1 MTIVEHHSAE
11 ELQELFRQ
19 EKVARIAMRIWIAWQ
34 ARLGRTE
41 PQITEVIG
49 LSRRSVQTWVQR
61 YNEEGL
67 AGLRDRTGRGRQT
80 ILSEAE
86 QQLVADRLEEG
97 PREDDVCSL
106 RGLDF
111 QKFIED
117 QLGKL
122 LSLSA
127 VYDRLHELNDEW
139 LVPRPKHRQSDPE
152 AITAFKK
159 KSRKSSRGF
168 RPSIPAKRSSPSFRR
183 NADSVSKG
191 H

>member
-11 ELQELFRQ
+11 ELQGLFRQ
-19 EKVARIAMRIWIAWQ
+19 EQDARVAKRIWIAWQ
-34 ARLGRTE
+34 ARRGRTE
-41 PQITEVIG
+41 PQITEAIG
-49 LSRRSVQTWVQR
+49 WSRRSVQTWVQR

-67 AGLRDRTGRGRQT
+67 AGLRDRAGRGRQP

-97 PREDDVCSL
+97 PREGDACSL

-122 LSLSA
+122 MSLSA
-127 VYDRLHELNDEW
+127 VYDLLHELNYEW
-139 LVPRPKHRQSDPE
+139 LVPRPKHRKSDPE
-152 AITAFKK
+152 AIAALKK

-168 RPSIPAKRSSPSFRR
+168 RPSIPTNRSSRSFRM
-183 NADSVSKG
+183 NADSVSKAR
-191 H
+191 

>member
-11 ELQELFRQ
+11 DLQELFRQ
-19 EKVARIAMRIWIAWQ
+19 EQDARVAQRIWIAWQ
-34 ARLGRTE
+34 ARRGLTE
-41 PQITEVIG
+41 PQITEAIG

-61 YNEEGL
+61 YHEEGL
-67 AGLRDRTGRGRQT
+67 AGLQSRVGRGRQP

-97 PREDDVCSL
+97 PREGDACSL

-122 LSLSA
+122 MSLSA
-127 VYDRLHELNDEW
+127 VYDLLHERNYEW
-139 LVPRPKHRQSDPE
+139 LVPRPKHRKSDPE
-152 AITAFKK
+152 AITAFPK
-159 KSRKSSRGF
+159 KSRKNSRGF
-168 RPSIPAKRSSPSFRR
+168 RPNIPTNRSSPSFRM
-183 NADSVSKG
+183 NADSVSKAR
-191 H
+191 

>member
-19 EKVARIAMRIWIAWQ
+19 EKDAQIAKRVWMTWQ

-41 PQITEVIG
+41 PQITEAIG

-67 AGLRDRTGRGRQT
+67 TGLRDRTGRGRQP

-97 PREDDVCSL
+97 PREDDACSL
-106 RGLDF
+106 RGVDF
-111 QKFIED
+111 QKFIGD

-122 LSLSA
+122 MSLSA
-127 VYDRLHELNDEW
+127 VYDLLHELNYEW
-139 LVPRPKHRQSDPE
+139 LVPRPKHRKSDPE

-159 KSRKSSRGF
+159 
-168 RPSIPAKRSSPSFRR
+168 SPGRAR
-183 NADSVSKG
+183 ADSGRASRPRG
-191 H
+191 RRLLSG

>member
-1 MTIVEHHSAE
+1 MMLHDCHASE

-19 EKVARIAMRIWIAWQ
+19 EKDARIAKRVWIAWQ

-41 PQITEVIG
+41 PQITEAIG

-67 AGLRDRTGRGRQT
+67 AGLRDRVGRGRQP
-80 ILSEAE
+80 ILSEVE
-86 QQLVADRLEEG
+86 QQRVADRLEEG
-97 PREDDVCSL
+97 PREGDVCSL

-122 LSLSA
+122 MSLSA
-127 VYDRLHELNDEW
+127 VYDLLHELNYEW
-139 LVPRPKHRQSDPE
+139 LVPRPKHRKSDPE

-159 KSRKSSRGF
+159 
-168 RPSIPAKRSSPSFRR
+168 SPGRAR
-183 NADSVSKG
+183 ADSGRASRETG
-191 H
+191 CRLLSG

>member
-19 EKVARIAMRIWIAWQ
+19 EKVARIAKRIWIAWQ

-49 LSRRSVQTWVQR
+49 WSRRSVQTWVQR

-67 AGLRDRTGRGRQT
+67 AGLQSRVGQGRKP
-80 ILSEAE
+80 ILSESE
-86 QQLVADRLEEG
+86 EQLVAQRLEAG
-97 PREDDVCSL
+97 PREGDVCSL

-127 VYDRLHELNDEW
+127 VYDLLHELNDEW
-139 LVPRPKHRQSDPE
+139 LVPRPKPRKSDPE
-152 AITAFKK
+152 AIAAFQK

-168 RPSIPAKRSSPSFRR
+168 RPSIPAKRSSPSFRM
-183 NADSVSKG
+183 NADSVSKAR
-191 H
+191 